1 MVGTGQS
8 LHCFLL
14 RSSIII
20 EIIIII
26 ITILTP
32 RIRSLYVSSAPGAA
46 LFITNNTLRH
56 LDPASILQNPPNANI
71 VVKIMKYI
79 LT

>member
-20 EIIIII
+20 EIIIM
-26 ITILTP
+26 ILTP